1 MPPAIIRL
9 VCPEARVKFKQVA
22 VASGSI
28 IPDAVGK
35 QCLSETQYP
44 PKLLGLSLMTKYLQ
58 SGALGVIN
66 FVTRIGTLAEL
77 GLVFI

>member
-1 MPPAIIRL
+1 MSRDLLSDNLL
-9 VCPEARVKFKQVA
+9 VQVA
-22 VASGSI
+22 VTSGSI

-44 PKLLGLSLMTKYLQ
+44 PKLLGLLLMMKYLQ

-66 FVTRIGTLAEL
+66 FVMRIGTLVEL